1 MSPSAENVPL
11 GSLWHGRL
19 NTSRRSGPRV
29 EAAVHKAKV
38 LGLLIGTVDLA
49 LRMIKRVSFG
59 TIIAGL
65 LLPGAL
71 L

>member
-1 MSPSAENVPL
+1 MGEAVTEEESNPL
-11 GSLWHGRL
+11 V
-19 NTSRRSGPRV
+19 RSGRQDHHLRK

>member
-1 MSPSAENVPL
+1 MGEAVTEEESNPL
-11 GSLWHGRL
+11 DPDALTTIFGKKL
-19 NTSRRSGPRV
+19 PC
-29 EAAVHKAKV
+29 KAKV